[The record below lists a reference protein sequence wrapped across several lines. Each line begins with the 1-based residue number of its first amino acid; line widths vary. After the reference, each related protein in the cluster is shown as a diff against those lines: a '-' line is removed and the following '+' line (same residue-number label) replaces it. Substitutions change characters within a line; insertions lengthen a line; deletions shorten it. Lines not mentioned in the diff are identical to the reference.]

1 MQTSAP
7 ATHPLQFK
15 ILALPERTALGGGV
29 PLLLLRMPDT
39 GLVRL
44 DCLFPAGQD
53 AETVPLQAR
62 FTATQ
67 MREATRSFPA
77 DTIDDYID
85 SLGAQ
90 VSVRSRMDYTDFS
103 ILGLRDTLPQL
114 VAFLH
119 SVVTEPLFDETRF
132 RLAVQQSFEEW
143 RIGRQKVETVAQEQ
157 FLRKLYAFHPS
168 LGRIAEEGDYGNL
181 TTGQLRD
188 YHRRTFSPRQATL
201 LLTGDFDDSAVEVL
215 DQTFGAYRPDGVP
228 AKAPAPA
235 IPAPCGDA
243 APSFFDMPRKTLQSA
258 IRMGRLLPPPSHP
271 DFPLIRLA
279 NIILGGYFG
288 SRLMANIREERG
300 YTYDIFSRLRRHE
313 GWSELLV
320 STETPYAN
328 VADTIH
334 QVGIEM
340 RRLAEEPVPEA
351 ELRNVK
357 RYIAGED
364 SREYEPSFRFPGRLA
379 GLLAARCSLDD
390 IRREAEVMSRASQED
405 IMRVAARYLNPAD
418 CVCCVAGR

>member
-15 ILALPERTALGGGV
+15 ILALPERTALGGGI
-29 PLLLLRMPDT
+29 PPFLMRMPGT

-44 DCLFPAGQD
+44 DCTFPAGKD

-62 FTATQ
+62 FTASQ
-67 MREATRSFPA
+67 MREATKSFPA
-77 DTIDDYID
+77 AVIDEHID

-119 SVVTEPLFDETRF
+119 SVLTEPLFDETRF
-132 RLAVQQSFEEW
+132 RLAVQQSLEEW
-143 RIGRQKVETVAQEQ
+143 RIGRQKVETVAQEL

-168 LGRIAEEGDYGNL
+168 LGRIAGEEDYRNL
-181 TTGQLRD
+181 TTEQLRD
-188 YHRRTFSPRQATL
+188 YHRRVFDLRQATL
-201 LLTGDFDDSAVEVL
+201 LLTGDFDDSAVGLL
-215 DQTFGAYRPDGVP
+215 DQTFGAYRHDGVP

-235 IPAPCGDA
+235 LPTPHGDA
-243 APSFFDMPRKTLQSA
+243 APSCIDMPRKTLQSA
-258 IRMGRLLPPPSHP
+258 IRMGRLLPPPTHP

-288 SRLMANIREERG
+288 SRLMTNIREERG
-300 YTYDIFSRLRRHE
+300 YTYDIFSRLRRHD

-328 VADTIH
+328 VADTIR
-334 QVGIEM
+334 QVEIEM
-340 RRLAEEPVPEA
+340 RRLGQEPVPEA

-357 RYIAGED
+357 RYIAGKD
-364 SREYEPSFRFPGRLA
+364 SREYEPSFRFPNRMV
-379 GLLAARCSLDD
+379 GLMAAHCSLDD
-390 IRREAEVMSRASQED
+390 IRREAEAMSRASQAD
-405 IMRVAARYLNPAD
+405 IRRVAAQYLNPAD
-418 CVCCVAGR
+418 CVCCVAGK